1 MTDDEAI
8 SYLAAVRGTPVLS
21 STGVQAVLDT
31 F

>member
-8 SYLAAVRGTPVLS
+8 SYLAAVRGTPVLT
-21 STGVQAVLDT
+21 STGVHVVLDI